1 MIDLIEICICDSSI
15 RNYVISNRNTK
26 RTDLY
31 YKLYIFTKFTKK
43 CYYRRMSTIVSI
55 KDVRDKLA
63 DIIARVE
70 MTGDKVI
77 ITKFGKPRAMIV
89 PLSNE
94 KAVKIDLSE
103 SFGAWKNRKDIKNT
117 AKWVREMRDKTSL
130 RQ

>member
-1 MIDLIEICICDSSI
+1 
-15 RNYVISNRNTK
+15 
-26 RTDLY
+26 
-31 YKLYIFTKFTKK
+31 
-43 CYYRRMSTIVSI
+43 MSTIVSI